1 MTEAKKLKAECL
13 EMAANQPQTP
23 GKIKE
28 FADRMIRFYP
38 LVLAAA
44 LKETSEPGLT
54 TPAATT
60 TSKILC
66 PYQCGYKAN
75 SHKEFSSHF
84 SECPYQ
90 PISCRHCSK
99 TVQRKDII
107 DHEEECNLRPVN
119 CTFCDEDM
127 LLESMAE
134 HFEYC
139 DGYPVNCTLCH
150 NAVPRSK
157 LYRHKKLECLQRL
170 VDCDRCFETCTAT
183 ELNAHKQG
191 CRFMQ
196 NM

>member
-1 MTEAKKLKAECL
+1 MAESKKLKDECL
-13 EMAANQPQTP
+13 EMAANRRQTR

-28 FADRMIRFYP
+28 LADRLIRLYP
-38 LVLAAA
+38 LVLDAA
-44 LKETSEPGLT
+44 LKETPESGLT
-54 TPAATT
+54 APAATT
-60 TSKILC
+60 TSNMPC
-66 PYQCGYKAN
+66 HYQCGFIAN

-150 NAVPRSK
+150 NAVPRS
-157 LYRHKKLECLQRL
+157 
-170 VDCDRCFETCTAT
+170 
-183 ELNAHKQG
+183 
-191 CRFMQ
+191 
-196 NM
+196 